1 MSATHAAPRAA
12 AAQAAAVQAA
22 ATQAAPTAPLLTAI
36 GADYAILMRER
47 IGGSATSL
55 LGTLLSA
62 LTTWL
67 SFGLLAVSS
76 TPAVSNFGLTI
87 SIGLAFSFLL
97 APWAADG
104 PPRNAQP

>member
-1 MSATHAAPRAA
+1 M
-12 AAQAAAVQAA
+12 
-22 ATQAAPTAPLLTAI
+22 
-36 GADYAILMRER
+36 DYAILIRER
-47 IGGSATSL
+47 VGGAATSL

-76 TPAVSNFGLTI
+76 TPAVSNFGLAI

-97 APWAADG
+97 APWAGD
-104 PPRNAQP
+104 AQAEDKQP